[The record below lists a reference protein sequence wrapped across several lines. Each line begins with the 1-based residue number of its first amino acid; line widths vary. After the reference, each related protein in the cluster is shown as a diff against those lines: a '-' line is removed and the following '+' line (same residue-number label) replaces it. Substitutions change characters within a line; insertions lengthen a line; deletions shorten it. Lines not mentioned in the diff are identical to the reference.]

1 MKYFLFAFLMLS
13 LFISCDENKT
23 ARDLNQPVIDT
34 VLFQNPTEIL
44 FRDTFLDLGTVK
56 QGEKAPFVFVYTNK
70 GKFPLL
76 INNVLPGCG
85 CTLAN
90 YSKSP
95 IISGKTDSIT
105 GFFNSEGREGP
116 YEKHVDV
123 FCNTNQKVHKL
134 IFKIN
139 VIK

>member
-1 MKYFLFAFLMLS
+1 MLS
-13 LFISCDENKT
+13 IIISCDENKT

-44 FRDTFLDLGTVK
+44 FKDTFLDLGTIK

-90 YSKSP
+90 YSKNNP
-95 IISGKTDSIT
+95 LLAAIDLIIIQLS
-105 GFFNSEGREGP
+105 
-116 YEKHVDV
+116 
-123 FCNTNQKVHKL
+123 L
-134 IFKIN
+134 
-139 VIK
+139 